1 MSKDRDDERNTGM
14 PGEETFSLEEILAE
28 FGGGAAKPR
37 WKEDTIPFPVTPR
50 SQRTAPSPA
59 GPPGPGKVVSF
70 PSGRRE
76 DPPPVP
82 PPQPEPEEPPEDGD
96 KVLEFPGE
104 EGPASDNPIA
114 EGLNR
119 LFQKADDYAGHM
131 FEEEGKEDDEEVRRA
146 EEYIPGTD
154 EEEPEE
160 PSRFELWL
168 DRHLGS
174 EKAASFFITVAVV
187 LGIVFSVGL
196 FILLPTAL
204 TVLVGLA
211 VPLPMW
217 LRNLLEG
224 VVRIVIFMGYLMLCS
239 HMKDIRRV
247 FQYHGAE
254 HKTIFCYEH
263 GLPLTVENVRIQP
276 RHHPRCGTS
285 FLFVVIVVSILLS
298 SVLFSFVEVTNTFAR
313 MGLHLLLL
321 PVIVSLT
328 YELNRVVGRY
338 DNRLTRLVSAPGM
351 WLQNWTT
358 FEPDDSMIE
367 VGIRAFTLVLPE
379 EKGKDQW

>member
-1 MSKDRDDERNTGM
+1 M
-14 PGEETFSLEEILAE
+14 
-28 FGGGAAKPR
+28 
-37 WKEDTIPFPVTPR
+37 
-50 SQRTAPSPA
+50 
-59 GPPGPGKVVSF
+59 
-70 PSGRRE
+70 
-76 DPPPVP
+76 
-82 PPQPEPEEPPEDGD
+82 
-96 KVLEFPGE
+96 
-104 EGPASDNPIA
+104 
-114 EGLNR
+114 
-119 LFQKADDYAGHM
+119 
-131 FEEEGKEDDEEVRRA
+131 
-146 EEYIPGTD
+146 
-154 EEEPEE
+154 
-160 PSRFELWL
+160 
-168 DRHLGS
+168 
-174 EKAASFFITVAVV
+174 AVV
-187 LGIVFSVGL
+187 LGIFFSVGL

-204 TVLVGLA
+204 TGLVGLA

-239 HMKDIRRV
+239 HMKDIHRV

>member
-1 MSKDRDDERNTGM
+1 MWCASRTVGWRN
-14 PGEETFSLEEILAE
+14 
-28 FGGGAAKPR
+28 R
-37 WKEDTIPFPVTPR
+37 WR
-50 SQRTAPSPA
+50 SGCSSRTST
-59 GPPGPGKVVSF
+59 PPGPAAAPGCLISSLANGVKALMYSASF
-70 PSGRRE
+70 F
-76 DPPPVP
+76 
-82 PPQPEPEEPPEDGD
+82 PE
-96 KVLEFPGE
+96 
-104 EGPASDNPIA
+104 
-114 EGLNR
+114 
-119 LFQKADDYAGHM
+119 
-131 FEEEGKEDDEEVRRA
+131 
-146 EEYIPGTD
+146 D

-204 TVLVGLA
+204 TGLVGLA

-239 HMKDIRRV
+239 RMKDIHRV

-338 DNRLTRLVSAPGM
+338 DNRLTRLVSLGM
-351 WLQNWTT
+351 WLQNWTC
-358 FEPDDSMIE
+358 FEPDDSDRGGHPGLYTGAAGGE
-367 VGIRAFTLVLPE
+367 GEGSVV
-379 EKGKDQW
+379 KGTGGMRHQQK

>member
-1 MSKDRDDERNTGM
+1 M
-14 PGEETFSLEEILAE
+14 
-28 FGGGAAKPR
+28 FG
-37 WKEDTIPFPVTPR
+37 
-50 SQRTAPSPA
+50 
-59 GPPGPGKVVSF
+59 
-70 PSGRRE
+70 
-76 DPPPVP
+76 
-82 PPQPEPEEPPEDGD
+82 
-96 KVLEFPGE
+96 
-104 EGPASDNPIA
+104 
-114 EGLNR
+114 
-119 LFQKADDYAGHM
+119 
-131 FEEEGKEDDEEVRRA
+131 
-146 EEYIPGTD
+146 
-154 EEEPEE
+154 
-160 PSRFELWL
+160 
-168 DRHLGS
+168 
-174 EKAASFFITVAVV
+174 
-187 LGIVFSVGL
+187 
-196 FILLPTAL
+196 
-204 TVLVGLA
+204 
-211 VPLPMW
+211 
-217 LRNLLEG
+217 
-224 VVRIVIFMGYLMLCS
+224 
-239 HMKDIRRV
+239 
-247 FQYHGAE
+247 YHGAE